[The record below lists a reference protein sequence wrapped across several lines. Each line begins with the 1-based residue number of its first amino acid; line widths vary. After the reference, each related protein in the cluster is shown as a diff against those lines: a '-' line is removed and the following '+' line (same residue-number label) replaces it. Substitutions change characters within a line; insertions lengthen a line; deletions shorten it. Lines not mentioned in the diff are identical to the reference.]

1 MNNNLY
7 HWHDERLVELKQR
20 EINREIEHLR
30 LLKEAGLSEPG
41 WLARAGRAIRNW
53 LVMRT
58 NRQQGADTVDYRSF
72 QQRSDELPQ

>member
-7 HWHDERLVELKQR
+7 NWHDERLVELKLR
-20 EINREIEHLR
+20 ELNREVEHLR

-41 WLARAGRAIRNW
+41 WFARVGKVIRYWLA
-53 LVMRT
+53 MRT
-58 NRQQGADTVDYRSF
+58 RRQQGDDTVDYRSL

>member
-7 HWHDERLVELKQR
+7 HLHDERLVELKLR
-20 EINREIEHLR
+20 ELGREIEHLR

-41 WLARAGRAIRNW
+41 WLARFGKAIRSW

-58 NRQQGADTVDYRSF
+58 NRQQGDYSIDYRSY
-72 QQRSDELPQ
+72 